1 MVRLARGGLVVVL
14 LSLAGPTGLASQSSG
29 LPAET
34 ARPQWF
40 ERWSALSPRADLPRL
55 LPHTGAAAASLLW
68 PAPRIGSFWTA
79 GNPAGL
85 RAEVRDT
92 LTDFSIGYTD
102 QGGTY
107 RRPLDPGVS
116 RVFGASA
123 IGWRPMDPRFA
134 LLGRVVLDQDRFDPG
149 TRSDVVE
156 AYPTSPFV
164 TIDTSSSATRRT
176 RARLEGVGSWQFGRT
191 AVGLT
196 LGYETRAHE
205 TIASGL
211 VRRTRQVVPGVVL
224 GVSRWIGEVQIGG
237 YGRYR
242 LRAET
247 IRLLER
253 AANGQVIELRGLK
266 EAPILDIL
274 NAYYRRIE
282 EKAPSAGVTAS
293 GGLGRARWTL
303 FGERARLGERLTR
316 QESNDPASDRWDAD
330 GWILGGA
337 FQRPLGG
344 RRLLTVDGRYTSLSG
359 SGDLVFD
366 SAAVIF
372 RATERALGG
381 SAEVR
386 WAPDSTHWGLV
397 LGVEVR
403 SERRLRNDLAV
414 SLGSRVNGLTI
425 GASVEVGRALS
436 PGVYLSG
443 TVAAANYSATS
454 AFPAPAVLG
463 VVYRTY
469 TLPELDIAARQ
480 ARPLLGALGLRWRAG
495 PHASVWVVA
504 RGERLVPVDARGPSG
519 FGPVGTRTT
528 GTVEAGVTLR

>member
-1 MVRLARGGLVVVL
+1 MLRLVML
-14 LSLAGPTGLASQSSG
+14 LSLAGPAVLASQSNG
-29 LPAET
+29 LPAES
-34 ARPQWF
+34 ARSRWF
-40 ERWSALSPRADLPRL
+40 DRWSALSPRADLPRL
-55 LPHTGAAAASLLW
+55 LSHAGAAAASLLW

-79 GNPAGL
+79 GNPAGF
-85 RAEVRDT
+85 RAEVHDT
-92 LTDFSIGYTD
+92 LTDFSIGLLN
-102 QGGTY
+102 QSGSY
-107 RRPLDPGVS
+107 RRPLDPGKS
-116 RVFGASA
+116 RSFGASA
-123 IGWRPMDPRFA
+123 IGWRPMDLRFA
-134 LLGRVVLDQDRFDPG
+134 LLGRVVVDQERFDPG
-149 TRSDVVE
+149 SRADVTE

-164 TIDTSSSATRRT
+164 TIDTSSTATRRT
-176 RARLEGVGSWQFGRT
+176 RARLEGVGSWRFGAT
-191 AVGLT
+191 AIGLT
-196 LGYETRAHE
+196 VGYETRAHE

-211 VRRTRQVVPGVVL
+211 VRRTRQVVPGAVL
-224 GVSRWIGEVQIGG
+224 GVARRLGGVEIGG

-282 EKAPSAGVTAS
+282 EKAPSAGLTAS
-293 GGLGRARWTL
+293 GSLGRARWIL
-303 FGERARLGERLTR
+303 FGERAWLEERLTG
-316 QESNDPASDRWDAD
+316 QESSDPATDRWNAD
-330 GWILGGA
+330 GWVVGGA
-337 FQRPLGG
+337 FQRPLGR
-344 RRLLTVDGRYTSLSG
+344 RRLLTVDGRYTTLTG

-397 LGVEVR
+397 LGVAIR

-436 PGVYLSG
+436 PDVYLSG

-454 AFPAPAVLG
+454 AFPAPGVLG
-463 VVYRTY
+463 VVYRTF
-469 TLPELDIAARQ
+469 TLPELDVAARQ
-480 ARPLLGALGLRWRAG
+480 ARPLLGALGLRWRVGSA
-495 PHASVWVVA
+495 ASLWLVA
-504 RGERLVPVDARGPSG
+504 RGERLAPVGARGPSG

-528 GTVEAGVTLR
+528 GTIEAGVTLR